1 MRLGERVIWEN
12 CVDRFVARSNINHFR
27 DRLRSETDAALRS
40 HLQKLL
46 VEEEDKLA
54 ADLALLADLAREIV
68 KCQQWIERQRLR
80 IEDLE
85 RDGHDAT
92 AAIALLNGV
101 TETLMIHQ
109 EYRRRVVARLEQ
121 NPSYR
126 ETGGGF

>member
-1 MRLGERVIWEN
+1 M
-12 CVDRFVARSNINHFR
+12 DRFVTRANINRFR

-40 HLQKLL
+40 SLQKLL

-54 ADLALLADLAREIV
+54 ADLALLADLAREIL

-92 AAIALLNGV
+92 AAIALLNSV
-101 TETLMIHQ
+101 TESLIIHQ
-109 EYRRRVVARLEQ
+109 EYRQRIATRLEQ
-121 NPSYR
+121 SPSHC
-126 ETGGGF
+126 ETRDGS